1 MPDPQS
7 RARTAIATAL
17 GIAWPTAVPLRDG
30 SVWLTSRYDVLPERT
45 TSDLQAYLARRATDK
60 VHDDRILAEAV
71 ALLGAERA
79 RNRDEEPGLG
89 AAAALDRLLA
99 VPGLDQSRQDEARA
113 MLRVA
118 LRSAAQTSPEA
129 ATRLAALPSGTRP
142 PSLTAAVSGA
152 ATISQAARSLGTATP
167 VTSPQGRLHPRRIL
181 TRAIGTPG
189 RPADAPAL
197 TADSALAALGQL
209 PDAPTVAGPGL
220 AVITGSQYVRVEV
233 DRTVGTLLAQGRL
246 AAGTAEDPHVLR
258 ISPTVADG
266 QLAQVW
272 THQISQLTQQLATPE
287 PKGMFGRLRA
297 RFGVEQRD
305 IRTRADYATYQ
316 LLAKEWRDPN
326 GTRSKAEIRT
336 EIEGLAGAMKG
347 RGGALPEP
355 PWSPDARSAPDAI
368 ELGRAAKQRLTES
381 ATPNSPAA
389 LREQVVRQIDEL
401 ETAVTGFTLQAD
413 TKVASAAAATVE
425 AADLEGKAV
434 TEQGLRDL
442 GAAERARVFRVGSVA
457 ASNKTGRHTQVATG
471 YQQVADD
478 AAHALAGY
486 RDLLTAIDAGSPQAQ
501 LTALADEATDRV
513 EIYEAASA
521 RALPAPEL
529 METGVPTGETLL
541 APVSDINRIIQAK
554 GGKRGIDATAPR
566 PIPTAE
572 YRLLMSDDGLVI
584 PVGGGPADDV
594 KQVGQV
600 RLRME
605 RTDLSEISDRDYDLA
620 QQMNGWIGAGGQGI
634 GTASTRS
641 SSTSFGVNLQ
651 PILAMAPPGSARHTA
666 SQFAAPRAD
675 VNRGQ
680 SFTQASG
687 LSTHAQDGEV
697 DDAHGES
704 LLYRS
709 QCKWLIEYRS
719 SPTADWSPVEP
730 VDAGEHL
737 TWIPSAYTVQAPTAT
752 VTLEQLGRADECS
765 PEFPPHTVTRINGV
779 QDISDRLVRELRDRE
794 DGLDRVA
801 YDHVNLMVTRDSSR
815 LLHEITKPGGLT
827 RPISVD
833 GRPAYE
839 LTLEIE
845 PVWSTAKL
853 SGEPSTEVGK
863 EGVEVDF
870 SGINAAETY
879 GTSLTGTVGAT
890 ALGVPT
896 ASAGRNVSRS
906 GGQNVSSTAITPVV
920 HRDRGST
927 QGVIVDFEVRATL
940 RKISDRKATPIV
952 VEDTCEARL
961 RVTEN
966 DLLRAGGP
974 AAADAVRREDD
985 GSLRLDQDNRVLLR
999 GDPEPPT
1006 GPQTVP
1012 HWHGP
1017 GPNQMRGPGKALT
1030 ENLQGADQAQRDALT
1045 SLSQMG
1051 LVPPLDA
1058 EFRPRMDALSK
1069 DPLQRA
1075 GQLANY
1081 DRVIQNITAHRIQ
1094 AGINQACQ
1102 GGLPVTLVDQ
1112 GTGRTPHYRHF
1123 RLGVEQDFGDQ
1134 TGRGTV
1140 TARHVVRLGI
1150 TSDATSRSTTRSTSL
1165 PLSAG
1170 ATVSDGPD
1178 QGQSGLTGRGGLKLN
1193 RNAVGRSVTT
1203 TTGRRVNRVVL
1214 AESTEPLDVI
1224 RQGIRITFAERTGRG
1239 LETPI
1244 ADVPG
1249 SMDLF
1254 YEQSATRAEVPVI
1267 EANPKAPTA
1276 AAVREGIA
1284 VAVDAADPAHQIFS
1298 QVEAFSAVAQLP
1310 AFAPDEDEDERRE
1323 KLKAA
1328 ERADASTIA
1337 LLGAAL
1343 SSDSLVA
1350 RPDWMNGDSEI
1361 PELITAPPANLAE
1374 AIADRSVLP
1383 PQYKVIL
1390 RGRAVSQTFLAV
1402 TQQNTADINLTL
1414 TDASYTSGTSTS
1426 GGAGIE
1432 GGGGQT
1438 DADASS
1444 LAGSG
1449 SIGRNAGTSQSTSV
1463 SRATG
1468 QEWLLVNIGTHYEFL
1483 EGYELEA
1490 DIVDSTGTVIQ
1501 TVQLDDAIAQKAM
1514 AERDALEL
1522 YAKRQLDLPLPVV
1535 ADVAE
1540 RYLHDRVTMVPQVAI
1555 GFLRRYELERAGVTT
1570 GLAAEHDHEQLAAKV
1585 VENAGTPASSQTT
1598 AVEGRLLATETLA
1611 AQRRAVDL
1619 GPSYEDS
1626 IASGQV
1632 DSLTVAGPDGEPVD
1646 LLELVR
1652 PQFEEIAP
1660 GVLAESKL
1668 LAPALRVNLAADA
1681 HQGELENMLGARGFV
1696 ATIEVPIQGQQR
1708 PDLYEIQ
1715 ITAQMIG
1722 EYTVD
1727 GTPEIARVE
1736 AIGLDQTYGYHG
1748 QERTVGRR
1756 TAYSAELGGSAAAGD
1771 SGNVGGKVERA
1782 RSTSAGSGEQNT
1794 NIDRT
1799 GHFDLA
1805 EVKRA
1810 VVYTS
1815 RVTRIQGAGA
1825 AALTSARWKLD
1836 RTKPDQISIAAT
1848 PRQLQAELTLLVPK
1862 KVLREPGTRPQ
1873 LADRPEH
1880 RPIRLTE
1887 SAVVETTH
1895 PYGLGDTR
1903 TNQLYDVLSAELSE
1917 PRVLGP
1923 AGFAEHRGA
1932 LEGHVKATAMKA
1944 YFHELISDDGLRLPP
1959 MVARGNGRTI
1969 VGTTVKAR
1977 MTGLE
1982 LVEDPIGDAQSGAVS
1997 RREIAVRSSSSG
2009 SHIGPGTVN
2018 AGANGG
2024 PISTGGSVGAQV
2036 KEQNSDAYGTRLETS
2051 KFEEGELVTVRIP
2064 VSYDVGIERLR
2075 DNGDGTPA
2083 SKRSKEI
2090 PDAAR
2095 GQFYVKM
2102 LKHEYL
2108 AALQAME
2115 TGVGVDAALADSR
2128 LMLSADGLGRPDI
2141 EASET
2146 TIDAAG
2152 NEVHEPYRPLV
2163 DALAQ
2168 AQHERQT
2175 LVVSMRDRNDS
2186 EQLYVAVYN
2195 PGDHTARLEGVA
2207 DGGFGAALGS
2217 LDGRIALMA
2226 QGRVDL
2232 RDLYNTMG
2240 PNDDFATKAADALV
2254 QNGVPASML
2263 KGLDY
2268 GSTAQQFN
2276 PGAAPPPS
2284 QPAPGVATGRAMSP
2298 TGQGPAISGP

>member
-60 VHDDRILAEAV
+60 VHDDRMLAEAV

-129 ATRLAALPSGTRP
+129 ATRLAALPSGPRP

-152 ATISQAARSLGTATP
+152 ATISQATRSLGSAVP
-167 VTSPQGRLHPRRIL
+167 VTPPQRRLHPRRIL
-181 TRAIGTPG
+181 TRATGTPG
-189 RPADAPAL
+189 QADAPPL

-209 PDAPTVAGPGL
+209 PDAPAVAGPGL
-220 AVITGSQYVRVEV
+220 AVIGGSQYVRVEV

-272 THQISQLTQQLATPE
+272 THQLSQLTQQLATPE

-336 EIEGLAGAMKG
+336 EIEGLAGAIKR
-347 RGGALPEP
+347 RGGAMPEL

-368 ELGRAAKQRLTES
+368 ELGRTADRLLSES

-401 ETAVTGFTLQAD
+401 ETAVAGFTLQAD
-413 TKVASAAAATVE
+413 SKVASAVAATVE

-442 GAAERARVFRVGSVA
+442 GAAERARVFRVESVA
-457 ASNKTGRHTQVATG
+457 ASNKAGRHTQLATG

-478 AAHALAGY
+478 ADHALTGY

-501 LTALADEATDRV
+501 LVALADEATDRV

-529 METGVPTGETLL
+529 METGVPTGEALL
-541 APVSDINRIIQAK
+541 APVGDINRIIQAH
-554 GGKRGIDATAPR
+554 GGKQGLDPTAPR

-584 PVGGGPADDV
+584 PVGGSPTDDV

-605 RTDLSEISDRDYDLA
+605 RTDLSEIVDRDHDLA

-634 GTASTRS
+634 GRASTRS

-651 PILAMAPPGSARHTA
+651 PIMAMAPPGSAMHTA
-666 SQFAAPRAD
+666 SQVAAPRAD

-680 SFTQASG
+680 SFTQGSG
-687 LSTHAQDGEV
+687 LSTHEQDGEV

-719 SPTADWSPVEP
+719 SPTADWSPVET

-779 QDISDRLVRELRDRE
+779 QDISDRLTRELRDRE
-794 DGLDRVA
+794 GGLDRVA
-801 YDHVNLMVTRDSSR
+801 YDHVNLMVTRDTSR
-815 LLHEITKPGGLT
+815 LLHEFTKPGGLT
-827 RPISVD
+827 RPISID
-833 GRPAYE
+833 GRPEYE
-839 LTLEIE
+839 LTIEVE
-845 PVWSTAKL
+845 PVWSTATL

-870 SGINAAETY
+870 SGINASETY

-927 QGVIVDFEVRATL
+927 QGVIVDFKVRATL

-952 VEDTCEARL
+952 VEDTCKARL

-974 AAADAVRREDD
+974 AAADAVQREDD

-1006 GPQTVP
+1006 GPQSVP
-1012 HWHGP
+1012 PWYGA
-1017 GPNQMRGPGKALT
+1017 GPNQLRGPGKALT

-1045 SLSQMG
+1045 NLSQLG

-1058 EFRPRMDALSK
+1058 HFRPRMDALSK
-1069 DPLQRA
+1069 DPLRRA

-1112 GTGRTPHYRHF
+1112 HTGRTPRYRHF
-1123 RLGVEQDFGDQ
+1123 RLGVEQDFDDQ
-1134 TGRGTV
+1134 DGRGT
-1140 TARHVVRLGI
+1140 TPARHVVRLGI

-1170 ATVSDGPD
+1170 ATVGDGPD
-1178 QGQSGLTGRGGLKLN
+1178 QGQSGPTGRGGLKLN

-1244 ADVPG
+1244 ADVHG

-1254 YEQSATRAEVPVI
+1254 YAQSETRAEVPVI
-1267 EANPKAPTA
+1267 EAIPKAPTA
-1276 AAVREGIA
+1276 AAVREGIT
-1284 VAVDAADPAHQIFS
+1284 VALDARDPANQIFS
-1298 QVEAFSAVAQLP
+1298 QVKAFNAAAQLP
-1310 AFAPDEDEDERRE
+1310 ASAPDEEVEEAD
-1323 KLKAA
+1323 
-1328 ERADASTIA
+1328 RADAITIA
-1337 LLGAAL
+1337 QLDAAL
-1343 SSDSLVA
+1343 STDRLVA
-1350 RPDWMNGDSEI
+1350 RPDWMNGDFEI
-1361 PELITAPPANLAE
+1361 PEMITAPPANLAE

-1383 PQYKVIL
+1383 QQYKVIL

-1426 GGAGIE
+1426 DGAGIE

-1444 LAGSG
+1444 VAGSG
-1449 SIGRNAGTSQSTSV
+1449 SIGRNAGSSQSTSV

-1468 QEWLLVNIGTHYEFL
+1468 QEWLLVNTGTHYEFL
-1483 EGYELEA
+1483 ERYELEA
-1490 DIVDSTGTVIQ
+1490 DIIDSTGTVVQ
-1501 TVQLDDAIAQKAM
+1501 TVQLDDALAQKAM
-1514 AERDALEL
+1514 AERRALAL
-1522 YAKRQLDLPLPVV
+1522 YAKRELDLPLPVV

-1540 RYLHDRVTMVPQVAI
+1540 RYLHDRVTMDSRVAI

-1570 GLAAEHDHEQLAAKV
+1570 GLAAEHSSEQLAAKV
-1585 VENAGTPASSQTT
+1585 SENAGISAPSQ
-1598 AVEGRLLATETLA
+1598 VDERLLATEKLA
-1611 AQRRAVDL
+1611 AQRRAVDP
-1619 GPSYEDS
+1619 GPSYRES
-1626 IASGQV
+1626 LASAQI
-1632 DSLTVAGPDGEPVD
+1632 DSLTVAGPDGLPVD
-1646 LLELVR
+1646 LFELVR

-1660 GVLAESKL
+1660 GVLTESKL

-1681 HQGELENMLGARGFV
+1681 HRGELENMLGARGFV
-1696 ATIEVPIQGQQR
+1696 ATIEVPIQGQER
-1708 PDLYEIQ
+1708 PDLYEVQ
-1715 ITAQMIG
+1715 ITAEMVG

-1727 GTPEIARVE
+1727 GTPEIPGVE
-1736 AIGLDQTYGYHG
+1736 AIGLDQGYGYHG
-1748 QERTVGRR
+1748 QDQVIGHST
-1756 TAYSAELGGSAAAGD
+1756 TYSAELGGSAAAGD
-1771 SGNVGGKVERA
+1771 SGNVGGKVA
-1782 RSTSAGSGEQNT
+1782 RVGSKEAASNT
-1794 NIDRT
+1794 TNTTVNRT
-1799 GHFDLA
+1799 GHFDMS
-1805 EVKRA
+1805 EVKRSI
-1810 VVYTS
+1810 VYTS
-1815 RVTRIQGAGA
+1815 NVTRIQGAGA

-1836 RTKPDQISIAAT
+1836 RTTPDELSVAAT
-1848 PRQLQAELTLLVPK
+1848 PRQLQAELSLLVPK
-1862 KVLREPGTRPQ
+1862 KLLREPGTRPQ
-1873 LADRPEH
+1873 LEDHTEH
-1880 RPIRLTE
+1880 RPIRVTE
-1887 SAVVETTH
+1887 SAVPETTQ
-1895 PYGLGDTR
+1895 PYGLGDSR

-1917 PRVLGP
+1917 PRVLGRP
-1923 AGFAEHRGA
+1923 GSPS
-1932 LEGHVKATAMKA
+1932 
-1944 YFHELISDDGLRLPP
+1944 I
-1959 MVARGNGRTI
+1959 VARWRG
-1969 VGTTVKAR
+1969 
-1977 MTGLE
+1977 
-1982 LVEDPIGDAQSGAVS
+1982 
-1997 RREIAVRSSSSG
+1997 
-2009 SHIGPGTVN
+2009 
-2018 AGANGG
+2018 
-2024 PISTGGSVGAQV
+2024 IS
-2036 KEQNSDAYGTRLETS
+2036 
-2051 KFEEGELVTVRIP
+2051 
-2064 VSYDVGIERLR
+2064 RLR
-2075 DNGDGTPA
+2075 
-2083 SKRSKEI
+2083 R
-2090 PDAAR
+2090 
-2095 GQFYVKM
+2095 
-2102 LKHEYL
+2102 
-2108 AALQAME
+2108 
-2115 TGVGVDAALADSR
+2115 
-2128 LMLSADGLGRPDI
+2128 
-2141 EASET
+2141 
-2146 TIDAAG
+2146 
-2152 NEVHEPYRPLV
+2152 
-2163 DALAQ
+2163 
-2168 AQHERQT
+2168 
-2175 LVVSMRDRNDS
+2175 
-2186 EQLYVAVYN
+2186 
-2195 PGDHTARLEGVA
+2195 
-2207 DGGFGAALGS
+2207 
-2217 LDGRIALMA
+2217 
-2226 QGRVDL
+2226 
-2232 RDLYNTMG
+2232 
-2240 PNDDFATKAADALV
+2240 
-2254 QNGVPASML
+2254 
-2263 KGLDY
+2263 
-2268 GSTAQQFN
+2268 
-2276 PGAAPPPS
+2276 
-2284 QPAPGVATGRAMSP
+2284 
-2298 TGQGPAISGP
+2298 

>member
-30 SVWLTSRYDVLPERT
+30 SVWLTSRYDVLPARV

-60 VHDDRILAEAV
+60 VHDDRMLAEAV

-79 RNRDEEPGLG
+79 RNRDEDPGLG
-89 AAAALDRLLA
+89 AAAALDRLLT
-99 VPGLDQSRQDEARA
+99 VPGLDQSRHDEARA

-129 ATRLAALPSGTRP
+129 ATRLAALPGATRP

-152 ATISQAARSLGTATP
+152 ATISQAARSLGTAAP
-167 VTSPQGRLHPRRIL
+167 VTPPQRRLHPRRML

-209 PDAPTVAGPGL
+209 PDAPAVAGPGL
-220 AVITGSQYVRVEV
+220 AVIAGSQYVRVEV

-326 GTRSKAEIRT
+326 GSRSKAEIRT
-336 EIEGLAGAMKG
+336 ELEGLAGAIKR
-347 RGGALPEP
+347 RGGALPEL
-355 PWSPDARSAPDAI
+355 PWSPDARSVPEAI
-368 ELGRAAKQRLTES
+368 ELGRAAERLLTES

-401 ETAVTGFTLQAD
+401 ETAVAGFTLQAD
-413 TKVASAAAATVE
+413 TKVASAVAATVE

-434 TEQGLRDL
+434 TELGLRDL
-442 GAAERARVFRVGSVA
+442 GAAERARVFRVQSVA
-457 ASNKTGRHTQVATG
+457 ASNKAGRHTQLATG

-478 AAHALAGY
+478 AAHALTGY
-486 RDLLTAIDAGSPQAQ
+486 RDLLTAIDAGSPEAQ

-529 METGVPTGETLL
+529 LETGVPTGAALL
-541 APVSDINRIIQAK
+541 APVGDINRIIKAR
-554 GGKRGIDATAPR
+554 GGKHGIDATAPR

-572 YRLLMSDDGLVI
+572 YRLLMSEDGLVI
-584 PVGGGPADDV
+584 PVGGGPTEDV

-605 RTDLSEISDRDYDLA
+605 RTDLSEIVDRDHDLA

-651 PILAMAPPGSARHTA
+651 PIMAMAPPGSAMHTA
-666 SQFAAPRAD
+666 SQVAAPRAD

-680 SFTQASG
+680 SFTQGSG
-687 LSTHAQDGEV
+687 LSTHEQDGEV

-719 SPTADWSPVEP
+719 SPTADWSPVET

-752 VTLEQLGRADECS
+752 VTLEQLGRGNECS

-779 QDISDRLVRELRDRE
+779 QDISDRLTRQLRDRE
-794 DGLDRVA
+794 GALDRVA
-801 YDHVNLMVTRDSSR
+801 YDHLNLMVTRDTSR
-815 LLHEITKPGGLT
+815 LLHEFTKPGGLT
-827 RPISVD
+827 RPISID
-833 GRPAYE
+833 GRPEYE
-839 LTLEIE
+839 LTIEIE
-845 PVWSTAKL
+845 PVWSTATL

-890 ALGVPT
+890 ALTVPT
-896 ASAGRNVSRS
+896 ASAGRSVSRS

-920 HRDRGST
+920 HRDRGPT
-927 QGVIVDFEVRATL
+927 QGVVVDFKVRATL
-940 RKISDRKATPIV
+940 RKIADRKAAPIV
-952 VEDTCEARL
+952 VEDTCKARL
-961 RVTEN
+961 RITEN

-985 GSLRLDQDNRVLLR
+985 GSLRFDQDGRVLLR
-999 GDPEPPT
+999 GDAEPPT

-1012 HWHGP
+1012 PWLGA
-1017 GPNQMRGPGKALT
+1017 GPNQLRGPGKALA
-1030 ENLQGADQAQRDALT
+1030 EDLQGADEARQKALT
-1045 SLSQMG
+1045 KLSEMD

-1058 EFRPRMDALSK
+1058 DFQPRMDALSK
-1069 DPLQRA
+1069 DPLRRA

-1081 DRVIQNITAHRIQ
+1081 DRVIQNITQHRIQ

-1102 GGLPVTLVDQ
+1102 DGLPVTLVDQ
-1112 GTGRTPHYRHF
+1112 RTGRTPHYRHF
-1123 RLGVEQDFGDQ
+1123 RLGVEQDFDDQ
-1134 TGRGTV
+1134 NGRGT
-1140 TARHVVRLGI
+1140 TPARIVVRLGI

-1178 QGQSGLTGRGGLKLN
+1178 KGLSGLAGKFGIKLN

-1203 TTGRRVNRVVL
+1203 TSGRRVNRVTL
-1214 AESTEPLDVI
+1214 AESTEPLDQI

-1249 SMDLF
+1249 TVDLF
-1254 YEQSATRAEVPVI
+1254 YEQSLTRAEAPVI
-1267 EANPKAPTA
+1267 EPNPKAPTA
-1276 AAVREGIA
+1276 AAVRDGIT
-1284 VAVDAADPAHQIFS
+1284 VAVDAADPAYQIFS
-1298 QVEAFSAVAQLP
+1298 QVEAFSAVAQLH
-1310 AFAPDEDEDERRE
+1310 AFSSESEAE
-1323 KLKAA
+1323 AA
-1328 ERADASTIA
+1328 ARDDASTIA
-1337 LLGAAL
+1337 LLDAAF

-1350 RPDWMNGDSEI
+1350 HPDWMNGDFEV
-1361 PELITAPPANLAE
+1361 PMVITPPPPNPAQ
-1374 AIADRSVLP
+1374 AIADRSVLSQ
-1383 PQYKVIL
+1383 QYKVVL
-1390 RGRAVSQTFLAV
+1390 RGRAVSQAFLAV
-1402 TQQNTADINLTL
+1402 TQQNTANINLTL
-1414 TDASYTSGTSTS
+1414 TDASFTSGTSTS
-1426 GGAGIE
+1426 GGAGAE

-1444 LAGSG
+1444 VAGSG
-1449 SIGRNAGTSQSTSV
+1449 SIGRNAGSSQSTTV

-1468 QEWLLVNIGTHYEFL
+1468 QEWLLVNTGTHYEFL
-1483 EGYELEA
+1483 ERYELEA
-1490 DIVDSTGTVIQ
+1490 DIVDSTGAVIQ
-1501 TVQLDDAIAQKAM
+1501 TVQLDDALAQKAM
-1514 AERDALEL
+1514 AERRALAL
-1522 YAKRQLDLPLPVV
+1522 YAKNQLDLPLPVV

-1540 RYLHDRVTMVPQVAI
+1540 RYLHDRVTMDPQVAI
-1555 GFLRRYELERAGVTT
+1555 GFRRRYELERAGATT
-1570 GLAAEHDHEQLAAKV
+1570 GLAAEHDSEQLAAKV
-1585 VENAGTPASSQTT
+1585 FENAGTSAPSQTAT
-1598 AVEGRLLATETLA
+1598 VDEQLLATEKLA
-1611 AQRRAVDL
+1611 AQRRAVDP
-1619 GPSYEDS
+1619 GPSYRES
-1626 IASGQV
+1626 LASAQI
-1632 DSLTVAGPDGEPVD
+1632 DSLTILGQDGEPVD
-1646 LLELVR
+1646 LFELVR

-1660 GVLAESKL
+1660 GVLTESKL

-1696 ATIEVPIQGQQR
+1696 ATIEVPIEGQQR
-1708 PDLYEIQ
+1708 PDLYEVQ
-1715 ITAQMIG
+1715 ITAEMLG

-1727 GTPEIARVE
+1727 GTPEIPGVE
-1736 AIGLDQTYGYHG
+1736 AIGLDQGYGYHG
-1748 QERTVGRR
+1748 QDRSVGHS
-1756 TAYSAELGGSAAAGD
+1756 TTYSAELGGNAAAGD
-1771 SGNVGGKVERA
+1771 SGNVGAKVA
-1782 RSTSAGSGEQNT
+1782 RVGSKEAGSNT
-1794 NIDRT
+1794 TNTIVNRS
-1799 GHFDLA
+1799 GHFDMA
-1805 EVKRA
+1805 EVKRSI
-1810 VVYTS
+1810 VYTS
-1815 RVTRIQGAGA
+1815 KVTRIQGAGA

-1836 RTKPDQISIAAT
+1836 RTTPDELSLAAT

-1862 KVLREPGTRPQ
+1862 ELLREPGTRPQ
-1873 LADRPEH
+1873 LADHTEH
-1880 RPIRLTE
+1880 RPIRVTE
-1887 SAVVETTH
+1887 SAVPESTQ
-1895 PYGLGDTR
+1895 PYGLGDSR

-1932 LEGHVKATAMKA
+1932 LEGHLKATAMKA
-1944 YFHELISDDGLRLPP
+1944 YFHELISDGGLRLPP
-1959 MVARGNGRTI
+1959 MVARGNGRTTI
-1969 VGTTVKAR
+1969 STTIKAR

-1982 LVEDPIGDAQSGAVS
+1982 LVEGPIGDAQTGAVS
-1997 RREIAVRSSSSG
+1997 RRETSARSGSSG
-2009 SHIGPGTVN
+2009 SHVGPGTVT
-2018 AGANGG
+2018 AGAEGG
-2024 PISTGGSVGAQV
+2024 PVSVGGSVGEQV
-2036 KEQNSDAYGTRLETS
+2036 KEQSSTAYGSRLETS
-2051 KFEEGELVTVRIP
+2051 KFEEGEVVTVRIP
-2064 VSYDVGIERLR
+2064 VSYDVGIEQVR
-2075 DNGDGTPA
+2075 DNGRGTPET
-2083 SKRSKEI
+2083 KRTKAI

-2115 TGVGVDAALADSR
+2115 TGVTVDAALADTR
-2128 LMLSADGLGRPDI
+2128 LTVTPDGVGRPDI

-2146 TIDAAG
+2146 VIDAAG

-2163 DALAQ
+2163 AALAQ
-2168 AQHERQT
+2168 AQQERQT
-2175 LVVSMRDRNDS
+2175 LVVSLRDRDDH
-2186 EQLYVAVYN
+2186 EQLYLAVYN
-2195 PGDHTARLEGVA
+2195 PGDGTARLEGVA

-2232 RDLYNTMG
+2232 RELYNTMG

-2276 PGAAPPPS
+2276 PGVAPPPP
-2284 QPAPGVATGRAMSP
+2284 QPAPAVTTGRAMSP